1 MRIPGL
7 LFLVLLTALGA
18 CGESSRQRTDTAPA
32 ESSEGALYTCP
43 MHPHYISTDPD
54 GSCPICGMDLVPA
67 SGDTTA
73 NSTVAKGIAVTPEII
88 QTIGVRTAVA
98 KVAPMTETL
107 RAFGTVEA
115 NERQETVVAS
125 RVEGWVDELAVRA
138 VGDPVDPGTV
148 LYRLYSPNLIAAQKD
163 FLNALDIGNE
173 ARISAVRQRLVSLG
187 MQGPSIAELERS
199 REVIERVAIHA
210 EEGGIVSKLN
220 IRNGDYIDPG
230 DDVMTIQSYEDVW
243 VIVDIPEQ
251 DLHLVT
257 ADQAAHLDFPSAP
270 DADSMGQVDYVYP
283 TIDPATRTGRLR
295 IVVRNAS
302 GRLRPGAYADVR
314 IETDA
319 GTMLAVPS
327 EAVLRDS
334 RGAHVILALGEGRFL
349 PRTVQTG
356 MSAGDMTGIEAGLRE
371 GDRVVASGQYLLD
384 SEAKLREGFSSLNRP
399 QADEDT
405 PLDEILLDQA
415 TLAQIDHFADMALY
429 FHEALTDGYAIE
441 PSFVDPVLTLSESL
455 AGRFDGTRLGPLVAD
470 TQAALREAKAAEKGK
485 PLAEALSDLM
495 EAFEP
500 WLMEGAPQHYA
511 DEGLTLFRDS
521 NGYLWLQES
530 RVPRNPYG
538 DSEAELVAWPERMA
552 AVREAEPR
560 SVSDPHANH

>member
-1 MRIPGL
+1 
-7 LFLVLLTALGA
+7 
-18 CGESSRQRTDTAPA
+18 
-32 ESSEGALYTCP
+32 

-67 SGDTTA
+67 SSDAALPTTGSA
-73 NSTVAKGIAVTPEII
+73 GIAVTPEII

-98 KVAPMTETL
+98 KVTPMTQML

-125 RVEGWVDELAVRA
+125 RVEGWIEDLAVRA

-148 LYRLYSPNLIAAQKD
+148 LYRLYSPDLIAAQKD

-199 REVIERVAIHA
+199 REVIERVAIRA
-210 EEGGIVSKLN
+210 EDGGIVSELN
-220 IRNGDYIDPG
+220 TRDGDYIKPG
-230 DDVMTIQSYEDVW
+230 DDVMTLQSYEDVW
-243 VIVDIPEQ
+243 VIADMPEQ
-251 DLHLVT
+251 DLHLVS
-257 ADQAAHLDFPSAP
+257 AGQAATLDFPSAP
-270 DADSMGQVDYVYP
+270 DADSSGRVDYVYP
-283 TIDPATRTGRLR
+283 TVDPATRTGRLR
-295 IVVRNAS
+295 IVVSNAS
-302 GRLRPGAYADVR
+302 GRLRPGAYADIR
-314 IETDA
+314 IETEA
-319 GTMLAVPS
+319 GAMLAVPS

-349 PRTVQTG
+349 PRVVETG
-356 MSAGDMTGIEAGLRE
+356 MSAGGMTEIEAGLQE

-384 SEAKLREGFSSLNRP
+384 SEAKLREGFSSLNRL

-405 PLDEILLDQA
+405 PLDRIPLDQA

-441 PSFVDPVLTLSESL
+441 PSFIDPLLTLSESL
-455 AGRFDGTRLGPLVAD
+455 AGRFGGTRLGPIVTE
-470 TQAALREAKAAEKGK
+470 TQAALREAKAAEKGE

-511 DEGLTLFRDS
+511 DEGLTLFRDV
-521 NGYLWLQES
+521 NGHLWLQES
-530 RVPRNPYG
+530 SVLRNPYG
-538 DSEAELVAWPERMA
+538 TADAESVAWPERMA
-552 AVREAEPR
+552 AVRETEPR
-560 SVSDPHANH
+560 PASDPHANH